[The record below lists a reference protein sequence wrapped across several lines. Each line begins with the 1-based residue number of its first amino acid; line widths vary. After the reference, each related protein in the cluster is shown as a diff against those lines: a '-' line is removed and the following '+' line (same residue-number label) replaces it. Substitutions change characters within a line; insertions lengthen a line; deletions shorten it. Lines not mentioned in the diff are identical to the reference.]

1 VPGGRA
7 GLDVGGT
14 KCLGVVLGADGGVVR
29 EARVP
34 TPRGSDALV
43 AALAGLAE
51 ELRPWDTLGLGIA
64 GRVTLGGEVPASPNL
79 RGVRDAPVRALLE
92 AALGVPVPTAND
104 ATCATLAEWRMG
116 AARGAGDVVLVTL
129 GTGIG
134 GGFVVGGRLV
144 LGRHGFAG
152 EVGHMVVDPDGIPC
166 VCGRR
171 GCWERYASGAGI
183 AVQARVA
190 AEAGRLD
197 VVVGLAGGDPE
208 AVRGEHVHAAAR
220 DGDPEA
226 LAVLDGFAWWV
237 ALGLAN
243 LVNVTDPEV
252 VVVGGGLGTAADL
265 FLEPVRRH
273 LREWLYSPDERYLP
287 AVVAAGL
294 GEQAGAIGA
303 ALLAAEPAALPS
315 DPGNERQLA

>member
-1 VPGGRA
+1 MGWLRA

-14 KCLGVVLGADGGVVR
+14 KCLGVVVDPDGAVVR

-34 TPRGSDALV
+34 TPRGTDALV
-43 AALAGLAE
+43 RALAGLARGLE
-51 ELRPWDTLGLGIA
+51 PWDAVGLGIA
-64 GRVTLGGEVPASPNL
+64 GRVTVGGEVAASPNL
-79 RGVRDAPVRALLE
+79 RGVRDAPVRRLLE
-92 AALGVPVPTAND
+92 TELGHPVPTAND
-104 ATCATLAEWRMG
+104 ATCATLAEWRLG
-116 AARGAGDVVLVTL
+116 AAAGASDVVLVTL

-134 GGFVVGGRLV
+134 GGFVVGGALV
-144 LGRHGFAG
+144 HGRHGFAG
-152 EVGHMVVDPDGIPC
+152 EVGHMVVVPDGIPC

-197 VVVGLAGGDPE
+197 TVVALAGGDPE

-220 DGDPEA
+220 GGDPEA

-243 LVNVTDPEV
+243 LVNTTDPEV

-265 FLEPVRRH
+265 FLDPVRRH
-273 LREWLYSPDERYLP
+273 LTEWLYSPDERYLP
-287 AVVAAGL
+287 RVEPARL

-303 ALLAAEPAALPS
+303 ALLATVP
-315 DPGNERQLA
+315 

>member
-1 VPGGRA
+1 VGELRA

-14 KCLGVVLGADGGVVR
+14 KCLGVVVDLDGGIVR
-29 EARVP
+29 EARVR
-34 TPRGSDALV
+34 TPRGTEALV
-43 AALAGLAE
+43 QALTDLAN
-51 ELRPWDTLGLGIA
+51 ELGPWDTLGLGIA
-64 GRVTLGGEVPASPNL
+64 GRVTVDGEVSASPNL
-79 RGVRDAPVRALLE
+79 RGVRDAPVRRLLE
-92 AALGVPVPTAND
+92 AAVGVPVPTAND
-104 ATCATLAEWRMG
+104 ATCATLAEWQLG
-116 AARGAGDVVLVTL
+116 AAQGATDVVLVTL

-134 GGFVVGGRLV
+134 GGFVVGGQLL

-152 EVGHMVVDPDGIPC
+152 EVGHMVVEPDGIPC

-220 DGDPEA
+220 EGDPEA

-243 LVNVTDPEV
+243 LVNATDPEV
-252 VVVGGGLGTAADL
+252 LVVGGGLGTAADL
-265 FLEPVRRH
+265 FLDPVRRH

-287 AVVAAGL
+287 RVERAAL

-303 ALLAAEPAALPS
+303 ALLSTAVRYDRP
-315 DPGNERQLA
+315 RT

>member
-1 VPGGRA
+1 VAWLRA

-14 KCLGVVLGADGGVVR
+14 KCLGVVVDPDGAVIR

-34 TPRGSDALV
+34 TPRGTEALV
-43 AALAGLAE
+43 QALADLARSLE
-51 ELRPWDTLGLGIA
+51 PWDAVGLGIA
-64 GRVTLGGEVPASPNL
+64 GRVTVDGEVAASPNL
-79 RGVRDAPVRALLE
+79 RGVRDAPVRRLLE
-92 AALGVPVPTAND
+92 AALDHPVPTAND
-104 ATCATLAEWRMG
+104 ATCATLAEWRLG
-116 AARGAGDVVLVTL
+116 AAQGASDVVLVTL

-134 GGFVVGGRLV
+134 GGFVVGGALV

-152 EVGHMVVDPDGIPC
+152 EVGHMVVAPDGIPC

-197 VVVGLAGGDPE
+197 VVVALAGGDPE

-220 DGDPEA
+220 HGDPEA

-252 VVVGGGLGTAADL
+252 IVVGGGLGTAADL
-265 FLEPVRRH
+265 FLDPVRRH
-273 LREWLYSPDERYLP
+273 LTEWLYAPDERYLP
-287 AVVAAGL
+287 RVESAAL

-303 ALLAAEPAALPS
+303 ALLTVA
-315 DPGNERQLA
+315 G